1 MISKEEVQHI
11 AKLARLGISEKETE
25 KFQKELS
32 SILDYV
38 EELKKADISNIEAI
52 SHPFKIENV
61 VREDKTSKEKLN
73 GQKLMAM
80 APETEKGYVKVKSIL
95 K

>member
-1 MISKEEVQHI
+1 MISKEEVQRI
-11 AKLARLGISEKETE
+11 AKLARLGLSEKETE

-32 SILDYV
+32 SIFDYV
-38 EELKKADISNIEAI
+38 EELKKANISKVEAI

-61 VREDKTSKEKLN
+61 VREDKVGKDKTDSRKLIE
-73 GQKLMAM
+73 L
-80 APETEKGYVKVKSIL
+80 APEIKEGYVKVKSIL